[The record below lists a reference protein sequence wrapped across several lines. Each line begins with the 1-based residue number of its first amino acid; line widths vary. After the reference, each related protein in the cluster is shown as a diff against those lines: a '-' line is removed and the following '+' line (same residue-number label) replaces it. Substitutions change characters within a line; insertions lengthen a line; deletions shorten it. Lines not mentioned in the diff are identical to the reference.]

1 MAFHHPQLQLVN
13 RTETLI
19 HGANS
24 VRYTQMHVIPGGGY
38 NRTLLCVKQTDTK
51 PDDFMMF
58 DHVTMAPES
67 VSVHNVSLQG
77 QGESEWH

>member
-1 MAFHHPQLQLVN
+1 
-13 RTETLI
+13 
-19 HGANS
+19 
-24 VRYTQMHVIPGGGY
+24 MHVIPGGGY

-77 QGESEWH
+77 QGMGLYKELIMIQYIVQ